1 MLGTSNEPAEIPA
14 ARPHR
19 VLTVCGGTN
28 VGSQR
33 EKNQDTFVIADL
45 ESGRISRPCIRTDVW
60 VSRPGL
66 LMLVCDGMGG
76 RPAGDVAAQLAAA
89 SIKDELQAEGD
100 NVGQA
105 PGPALNRAVLGANK
119 AILAEAKAH
128 PEERGM
134 GTTCTAAI
142 VSPERLA
149 IVQVGD
155 SRAYLLREGRLHAL
169 TRDQT
174 LASDLVDSGV
184 LKSEDVDSFPY
195 RHVLAQALGTDAHVK
210 PVTTDIELRE
220 GDRVLLCSDGLHGS
234 VSDETIGAILV
245 RTPAVAD
252 VAGALIA
259 AALEAGGPDNVTVVI
274 ADCGP
279 LTRRTTTAPGWA
291 LSSDQASPSKGA

>member
-1 MLGTSNEPAEIPA
+1 MLSTSNDPATSPED
-14 ARPHR
+14 RPHR

-33 EKNQDTFVIADL
+33 EQNQDTFVIADL

-60 VSRPGL
+60 IARPGV

-105 PGPALNRAVLGANK
+105 PGQSLKRAVLGANK

-142 VSPERLA
+142 VSPDRLS

-155 SRAYLLREGRLHAL
+155 SRAYLLRDGRLHTL

-174 LASDLVDSGV
+174 LASDLVDSGA
-184 LKSEDVDSFPY
+184 LKSEDVESFPY
-195 RHVLAQALGTDAHVK
+195 RHVLAQALGTDTHVK
-210 PVTTDIELRE
+210 PVITDVELRE
-220 GDRVLLCSDGLHGS
+220 GDRVLLCSDGLHGP
-234 VSDETIGAILV
+234 VSDETIGAIMI
-245 RTPAVAD
+245 RTPD
-252 VAGALIA
+252 VAEVSQALIA

-279 LTRRTTTAPGWA
+279 LTRRAKTSPGWA
-291 LSSDQASPSKGA
+291 ISGEQTPHANAA